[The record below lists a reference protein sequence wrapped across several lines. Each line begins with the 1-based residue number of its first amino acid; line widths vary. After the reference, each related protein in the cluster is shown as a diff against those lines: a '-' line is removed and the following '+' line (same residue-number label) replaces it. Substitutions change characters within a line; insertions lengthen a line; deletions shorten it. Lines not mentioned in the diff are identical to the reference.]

1 MEQDIKVLAYQLGR
15 RPRNLIEVKK
25 RCFNNY
31 PQVIVTHPIL
41 EKETEL
47 SIFPTTFWLT
57 CPKLKYMID
66 KLENQGLI
74 DKFQQKMVNDKK
86 FAEQIKK
93 AHQEYANYRLKL
105 IDNNKLEEIKEKY
118 DGQYQVLKKSGVGG
132 ILEFSGIKCLHTH
145 YADYLAREENPIGKL
160 VLDYLEKEFKHR
172 EALKKC
178 NQCKEALKDES
189 GSN

>member
-15 RPRNLIEVKK
+15 SPRNLIEVKK

-57 CPKLKYMID
+57 CPQLKYMID

-93 AHQEYANYRLKL
+93 SHQEYANYRLKL

-160 VLDYLEKEFKHR
+160 VLDYLEKDFKHR